1 MKAQRFFKEPEEL
14 EWRSPSA
21 LQGLTRTLPAPSTER
36 QGLTCQLGR
45 LVGSLVLVPPTG
57 ALVYRGEVFIVIKD
71 GKMTGLP
78 GWEDI
83 SFKVD
88 PTKDPPN
95 IDLTGE
101 TGKRKG
107 QTVKGRYQIDG
118 KTLRICLGAER
129 QDTENRRVAC

>member
-1 MKAQRFFKEPEEL
+1 LSEEAASPPTSAARCHVGAPDLKAQRFFKEPEEL

-95 IDLTGE
+95 IIGSS
-101 TGKRKG
+101 
-107 QTVKGRYQIDG
+107 
-118 KTLRICLGAER
+118 LRNSR
-129 QDTENRRVAC
+129 QSDSLIARAMK

>member
-1 MKAQRFFKEPEEL
+1 MAYV
-14 EWRSPSA
+14 RSVEGTLIGLCTPMGGVSA
-21 LQGLTRTLPAPSTER
+21 AAPN
-36 QGLTCQLGR
+36 
-45 LVGSLVLVPPTG
+45 
-57 ALVYRGEVFIVIKD
+57 
-71 GKMTGLP
+71 
-78 GWEDI
+78 

-118 KTLRICLGAER
+118 KTLRIDASLAEGRPRRRGPHPPEGALPW
-129 QDTENRRVAC
+129 